1 MKRWALCVR
10 IALAVVAVA
19 NLVGLAGNIAA
30 AAVYARATKL
40 CETASLNF
48 ADNGTIDG
56 SSNCVLANHEVQL
69 ANFTVSV
76 QALCEAWAGRY
87 LLEVYPSGAYE
98 KGTANQSGI
107 SIDFVVSL
115 SPQTPAS
122 ACGWTCI

>member
-1 MKRWALCVR
+1 VKRWALCVR

-19 NLVGLAGNIAA
+19 NLVGLAGNIAG

-48 ADNGTIDG
+48 ADNSTIDG

-76 QALCEAWAGRY
+76 QALCEAAVLLLIVAGCKTAS
-87 LLEVYPSGAYE
+87 PS
-98 KGTANQSGI
+98 SP
-107 SIDFVVSL
+107 L
-115 SPQTPAS
+115 SARVESMHLPAFRPE
-122 ACGWTCI
+122 